1 MRSPFQWISELICAR
16 PMLVAGIIF
25 GIFLVSLYGTTL
37 LTMETGEGTYI
48 DKDTQRGM
56 LLDTYSKNFQ
66 SDAVMIIIETDDV
79 TSPLV
84 LDYFDRLLHD
94 ISNERYV
101 AGTSSVV
108 DLFKQSNGGTLPR
121 SLADVSA
128 AKEALPPGLLDRYL
142 PSNLLTIGIV
152 TIEPGT
158 SSNAQNALLENIES
172 IIAISEPPPG
182 VSITVTGNPAFQKQM
197 GEEIGTS
204 MGTLILGAMLLMIVA
219 VGLLFSHVRYRFLP
233 VAIVASGLVLTFGI
247 MGLAGIPLSMVV
259 IGAFPVLIG
268 IGIDYA
274 IQFHSRFDEEVA
286 RTSIPEAVKTTI
298 TKSGPAVLFAMIAT
312 SLGFIAMFVSP
323 VPMVGD
329 FGFTCTIGVAS
340 CYLMALLIVPTF
352 GILSRYRPKE
362 KGKGRFSDPMVLY
375 DRALGSLAGKIART
389 AVPVIL
395 VLGFVAV
402 VGIQLDATIP
412 INTNEDTF
420 VPRDMPA
427 VVDLKKVTR
436 TMGSTESMPIYV
448 RGDNVLHP
456 DTLRWIEEFSEYEVT
471 HNDKVTGAQSI
482 ASSLAMYNG
491 GVLPSTEVEVME
503 TLARIPPEIT
513 EGYVNGRTDAVIQF
527 SLVNMEN
534 EVALG
539 MVKQVERDLDWKAP
553 PPGITATPTGTL
565 EMFTSLMGDIRQGKT
580 EMTFLGFGLIFVF
593 LLLVYRK
600 ITAISPLIP
609 IMMIVGWNGVI
620 MFVLGIDYSP
630 MTAVLG
636 SMTIGVASEYTILI
650 MERCQEERARG
661 RDMISS
667 IQESVQK
674 IGTAVTVSGMTTV
687 FGFSALLLSTFNIVK
702 NFGIVTVI
710 TVGFSLIG
718 AIIVMPAVLSV
729 MGSIGQCETG
739 ESSPEST

>member
-1 MRSPFQWISELICAR
+1 
-16 PMLVAGIIF
+16 MLVAGVIF
-25 GIFLVSLYGTTL
+25 AIFLVSLYGTTL
-37 LTMETGEGTYI
+37 LSMETGEGTYI
-48 DKDTQRGM
+48 DKDTPRGM
-56 LLDTYSKNFQ
+56 LLDTYSKTFQ
-66 SDAVMIIIETDDV
+66 SDAVMIIIEADDV

-84 LDYFDRLLHD
+84 LEYLGRLLDD
-94 ISNERYV
+94 IGNERYV

-108 DLFKQSNGGTLPR
+108 DLFRQAGGGSLPR
-121 SLADVSA
+121 SSADVMA
-128 AKEALPPGLLDRYL
+128 AKETLPSELLDRYL

-152 TIEPGT
+152 TLEPGT
-158 SSNAQNALLENIES
+158 SSDAQNMLLENIES
-172 IIAISEPPPG
+172 IIEISEPPAG

-204 MGTLILGAMLLMIVA
+204 MGTLIVGAMLLMIVA

-274 IQFHSRFDEEVA
+274 IQFHSRFDEEAA
-286 RTSIPEAVKTTI
+286 RTSLPEAVKTTL
-298 TKSGPAVLFAMIAT
+298 TRSGPAVLFAMIAT
-312 SLGFIAMFVSP
+312 SLGFIAMFISP

-352 GILSRYRPKE
+352 GLLTRYRPKE
-362 KGKGRFSDPMVLY
+362 KGNGRFSDPMDHY
-375 DRALGSLAGKIART
+375 DRALGSLAGKVARS

-395 VLGFVAV
+395 ILGFVAV

-420 VPRDMPA
+420 VPPDMPA
-427 VVDLKKVTR
+427 VVDLSKVTR
-436 TMGSTESMPIYV
+436 TMGSTESMPIFV

-456 DTLRWIEEFSEYEVT
+456 DTLGWMEEFAEYEVT

-482 ASSLAMYNG
+482 ASYLAQYNG
-491 GVLPSTEVEVME
+491 GVLPSTEMEVRE
-503 TLARIPPEIT
+503 VLERIPPEIT
-513 EGYVNGRTDAVIQF
+513 EGYVDGKTDAVIKF

-534 EVALG
+534 EMALG
-539 MVKQVERDLDWKAP
+539 VVEQVKRDLDWKEP

-580 EMTFLGFGLIFVF
+580 EMTFLGFGLIFAF
-593 LLLVYRK
+593 LILVYRK
-600 ITAISPLIP
+600 VTAISPLIP
-609 IMMIVGWNGVI
+609 IMMIVGWNGAI
-620 MFVLGIDYSP
+620 MFILGIDYSP

-661 RDMISS
+661 RDMISA
-667 IQESVQK
+667 IRESVQK

-702 NFGIVTVI
+702 NFGVVTVI

-718 AIIVMPAVLSV
+718 AIVVMPAVLSV
-729 MGSIGQCETG
+729 MGALGQCEAPD
-739 ESSPEST
+739 SSPEST